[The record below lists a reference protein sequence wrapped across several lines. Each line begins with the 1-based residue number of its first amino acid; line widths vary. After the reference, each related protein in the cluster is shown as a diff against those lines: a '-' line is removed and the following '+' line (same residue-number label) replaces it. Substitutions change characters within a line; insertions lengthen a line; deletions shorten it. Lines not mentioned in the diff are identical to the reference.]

1 MLEIY
6 NESIHD
12 LLAVNSDNKL
22 DIKLKSDGYYVPG
35 LTQVSVSDLD
45 EVNTVRSI

>member
-1 MLEIY
+1 MSMLEVY

-12 LLAVNSDNKL
+12 LLSANTDNKL

-45 EVNTVRSI
+45 EVNTV

>member
-6 NESIHD
+6 NESIRD
-12 LLAVNSDNKL
+12 LLSANPDSKL
-22 DIKLKSDGYYVPG
+22 DIKLKFDGYYLPG

-45 EVNTVRSI
+45 EVNTV